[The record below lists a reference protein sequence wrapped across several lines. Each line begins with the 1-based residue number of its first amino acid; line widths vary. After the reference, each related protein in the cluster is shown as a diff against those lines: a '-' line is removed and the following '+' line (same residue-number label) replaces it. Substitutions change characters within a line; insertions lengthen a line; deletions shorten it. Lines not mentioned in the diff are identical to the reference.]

1 MKKFSFALTVFF
13 LQLTGVGF
21 AQIPLPYIQSFDSY
35 TTNQPLKGDGGIVS
49 TSHVYVTPYGI
60 VGNCAE
66 FQMTDTALS
75 GYDTLTSPQIGPLTA
90 NTTASFYFRA
100 VTFSGGVP
108 SVYHMTASDKAVI
121 YIGVNLTFAA
131 QLTIDSSN
139 QNTDSSYVKVTIGAP
154 AWVSGYSGKFRIVAS
169 NPAANNWRLE
179 FDSLVV
185 KDTVST
191 VVPPVLSISVAN
203 VKCRG
208 QSTGGI
214 KVTASGGAPYT
225 YLWSPG
231 GQTADSI
238 IDQPAGTYTVTVT
251 DSLGGVASMSI
262 VIDQPAFT
270 LLLDSLSKTSVACY
284 DASTGTATIYAS
296 GGTTPY
302 NYHWSNIQA
311 SATDSAVDL
320 PAGNYSVT
328 VTDANGC
335 SLTATT
341 HITQPTVPQTTTT
354 STTQSSSGSNGT
366 ASVIAT
372 GGAGSFTYLWSTTP
386 AQTLASISGLAPGLY
401 EVTVTDAGGCVIVDT
416 VFVAFPNGI
425 NELNEQSI
433 FIYPNPATDH
443 VYVEMAGINPS
454 LMTVSINDLSGRIII
469 QEVTSNSINTSSL
482 ANGIYI
488 IKVNT
493 DEEIYMSRLIIQR

>member
-1 MKKFSFALTVFF
+1 MKQFSFGHIIFF
-13 LQLTGVGF
+13 LLLTSVGF

-35 TTNQPLKGDGGIVS
+35 TTNQTLNGDGGIVS

-100 VTFSGGVP
+100 VTFGGGVP

-154 AWVSGYSGKFRIVAS
+154 AWVSGFSGKFRIVAF
-169 NPAANNWRLE
+169 NPSANNWRLE

-185 KDTVST
+185 RDTVST
-191 VVPPVLSISVAN
+191 RVPPVLSTSVTN

-208 QSTGGI
+208 QSTGAI

-231 GQTADSI
+231 GQTTDSI

-251 DSLGGVASMSI
+251 DSLGGVASMSV
-262 VIDQPAFT
+262 VINQPAFA

-284 DASTGTATIYAS
+284 GASTGTATIYAS

-302 NYHWSNIQA
+302 RYHWSNIQA

-320 PAGNYSVT
+320 AAGNYSVT

-341 HITQPTVPQTTTT
+341 HVTQPSVPQTIST

-386 AQTLASISGLAPGLY
+386 AQTSASISGLAPGLY
-401 EVTVTDAGGCVIVDT
+401 EVTVTDGGGCVIVDT
-416 VFVAFPNGI
+416 AFVAFPNGI
-425 NELNEQSI
+425 NELNGQSI
-433 FIYPNPATDH
+433 LIYPNPATDH
-443 VYVEMAGINPS
+443 IYVEMATANPPW
-454 LMTVSINDLSGRIII
+454 MTVSINDLSGRIII

-482 ANGIYI
+482 ANGIYL
-488 IKVNT
+488 IKVST
-493 DEEIYMSRLIIQR
+493 DEEIYKSRLIIQR

>member
-1 MKKFSFALTVFF
+1 MKKFFFGQIVFF
-13 LQLTGVGF
+13 LLLAASGF

-35 TTNQPLKGDGGIVS
+35 TANQPLNGNGGFVS

-75 GYDTLTSPQIGPLTA
+75 GNDTLTSPQIGPLTA

-100 VTFSGGVP
+100 VTFSGSVP
-108 SVYHMTASDKAVI
+108 SVYHMTPSDKAVI
-121 YIGVNLTFAA
+121 YIGVNSAYIA
-131 QLTIDSSN
+131 QLTIDSAN
-139 QNTDSSYVKVTIGAP
+139 QNTTTNYVKVTVGAP
-154 AWVSGYSGKFRIVAS
+154 AWVSGFSGKFRIVAF
-169 NPAANNWRLE
+169 NPSANNWRLE

-185 KDTVST
+185 RDTVST
-191 VVPPVLSISVAN
+191 VVPPVLTTTVTN

-208 QSTGGI
+208 QSTGAI

-231 GQTADSI
+231 GQTTDSI

-251 DSLGGVASMSI
+251 DSLGGLASMSI
-262 VIDQPAFT
+262 AIDQPAYA
-270 LLLDSLSKTSVACY
+270 LLLDSLSKTPVVCY
-284 DASTGTATIYAS
+284 GASTGTATIFAS

-302 NYHWSNIQA
+302 HYHWSNIQV
-311 SATDSAVDL
+311 SATDSAMDL

-341 HITQPTVPQTTTT
+341 HITQPSVPQTITT
-354 STTQSSSGSNGT
+354 SSTQSSSGSNGT
-366 ASVIAT
+366 ASVTAT
-372 GGAGSFTYLWSTTP
+372 GGAGSFTYVWSTTP
-386 AQTLASISGLAPGLY
+386 PQTSSSISGLSPGLY

-416 VFVAFPNGI
+416 VFVAFPNG
-425 NELNEQSI
+425 LNTI
-433 FIYPNPATDH
+433 GGNDLHIYPNPAKDY
-443 VYVEMAGINPS
+443 VYIEGTRVNSSSMI
-454 LMTVSINDLSGRIII
+454 VSMIDLSGRIILH
-469 QEVTSNSINTSSL
+469 EVTSGSINTSSL

-488 IKVNT
+488 IRINT
-493 DEEIYMSRLIIQR
+493 DEGSYLSRLIIQR